1 MFQDGSGLPVSGG
14 VIVAGL
20 IYAGVSMFVT
30 GPVIGE
36 RVIAKSD
43 WDQQCIAVLK
53 SEIIAQ
59 SPAPTFTPNLNCN
72 AILGLFG
79 SQGQELCTMYGERLL
94 PFTNQLQELETR
106 KQAFQQKR
114 FTQAVSQTKNRCD
127 CAAALTLEQSRTAL
141 AIYAG
146 SIRLVSPPE
155 IKNLKSELVTA
166 LRSPRCA
173 AARIAP

>member
-1 MFQDGSGLPVSGG
+1 MFQDGSGLPISGG

-30 GPVIGE
+30 GPVVGE
-36 RVIAKSD
+36 RIIDKSG
-43 WDQQCIAVLK
+43 WDQQCKAALK

-59 SPAPTFTPNLNCN
+59 SPAPSFTPKLNCN

-79 SQGQELCTMYGERLL
+79 SQGQELCSMYDGALS

-106 KQAFQQKR
+106 NQAFQQR
-114 FTQAVSQTKNRCD
+114 RITQAISQTKNRCD
-127 CAAALTLEQSRTAL
+127 CAAALTLEQKRTAL

-146 SIRLVSPPE
+146 SIRLVSPPA
-155 IKNLKSELVTA
+155 IKNLKSELTTS
-166 LRSPRCA
+166 LRSPRCEA
-173 AARIAP
+173 TRISP